1 VRRPVSHPRFSGPV
15 WADVEARTSDDD
27 EQTTGQTVERMRQ
40 YAAADATS
48 PAVRAAAAAALAE
61 HPELEPPAAVWHWI
75 KRHVRLVRDSDLAR
89 DLAGVPDDAEILVR
103 PVDLLGMPE
112 PAGDCDD
119 WAMLAAAMLRAL
131 SIPARFRTVAEEQ
144 NGPYSHVYVIAR
156 YGGREIPLDSHG
168 PYPGWEARTAGKR
181 RDWATRSTDTMGDLG
196 ISEFWKELLRTGA
209 GTGLDIAK
217 ARYGQP
223 PAGTFIQQTDQGRL
237 FYRQPE
243 HAPPYTF
250 PGGAIDIGT
259 PVGPTNLVLILG
271 TVLLGAVVLMSL
283 RK

>member
-1 VRRPVSHPRFSGPV
+1 V
-15 WADVEARTSDDD
+15 D
-27 EQTTGQTVERMRQ
+27 RMRE
-40 YAAADATS
+40 YATADAAS
-48 PAVRAAAAAALAE
+48 PAVRAAAAAALAQY
-61 HPELEPPAAVWHWI
+61 PELNPPAAVWHWI

-89 DLAGVPDDAEILVR
+89 DLAGVPDDAEVLVR
-103 PVDLLGMPE
+103 PVDLLAMPQ

-119 WAMLAAAMLRAL
+119 CAMLTAAMLSAL
-131 SIPARFRTVAEEQ
+131 GIPARFRTVAEDE

-156 YGGREIPLDSHG
+156 YAGREIPLDSHG
-168 PYPGWEARTAGKR
+168 PYPGWEARTAGKH
-181 RDWATRSTDTMGDLG
+181 RDWATRSTDTMGQLG
-196 ISEFWKELLRTGA
+196 ISDFWKELIRTGA

-223 PAGTFIQQTDQGRL
+223 PSGTFIQQTDQGRL

-243 HAPPYTF
+243 HAAPYTF
-250 PGGAIDIGT
+250 PGGGIDIGA

-271 TVLLGAVVLMSL
+271 AVLLGTVVISMF